1 MSENHLGLRNIQFV
15 FHFVC
20 ISLVTPNVA
29 LFREWLVRDFF
40 LVNLTTDLVSF
51 LKKSLAENF
60 IFKQWNTYF
69 SGGKKISQQYLN
81 SYCENT
87 KIDTSVLLK
96 LFVRELNFN
105 QVYLVKTNLEHCY
118 IMWVT

>member
-1 MSENHLGLRNIQFV
+1 M
-15 FHFVC
+15 
-20 ISLVTPNVA
+20 
-29 LFREWLVRDFF
+29 
-40 LVNLTTDLVSF
+40 NLTTDLVSF

-69 SGGKKISQQYLN
+69 SSGKKISQQYIN

-105 QVYLVKTNLEHCY
+105 QVYLSKNEFRALLHHVGNMTLEFTHLTHARPLLREY
-118 IMWVT
+118 GNITYYQLKDEIERGNA